1 MKENTGFL
9 TKELIDNIDLILEA
23 THDDLLI
30 SDGEGRIIAVSSSFE
45 EQYGLTEEETLGKTV
60 FQLEEEG
67 YFKPSIVSRVLKEKT
82 RISLQQEN
90 NVGGI
95 ILVTGIPVFND
106 DGSIR
111 FVISYSRDITEMVQ
125 LQKQVKEY
133 SEELNRLR
141 SGSEGNQI
149 IAESK
154 EARDMLESVSTMA
167 AYDANVILTGPSGSG
182 KTMYARQI
190 HRQSERKDG
199 PLIEVNCAAIP
210 EALLESE
217 LFGYE
222 RGAFTG
228 ASEKGKT
235 GFVEL
240 ADKGTLFLDE
250 ISELPLPLQAKLLKV
265 IQDKT
270 VTRVGGTK
278 EKKVD
283 FRLITATNRD
293 LAALVREGK
302 FREDLYYRLNVL
314 HLDVPPLAV
323 RKDDI
328 LPLAEYFLQKFNG
341 KYGQDKTF
349 GPGALKQLQQYK
361 WPGNVRELSNV
372 VERSAMMTRGDTIEE
387 IAFGD
392 MDVTDTTQIM
402 DVFEEI
408 DLNAHLDAIEGDII
422 RKAWEQ
428 YRNSTKVAK
437 VLSISQPTAHRKIKK
452 YCLDYSEANGV
463 IQN

>member
-1 MKENTGFL
+1 MIG
-9 TKELIDNIDLILEA
+9 KELIENIDVILDA
-23 THDDLLI
+23 ARDDLLI
-30 SDGEGRIIAVSSSFE
+30 SDGEGRIIAVNSSFE
-45 EQYGLTEEETLGKTV
+45 ERYGLTREETLGKTV
-60 FQLEEEG
+60 YQLEEAG
-67 YFKPSIVSRVLKEKT
+67 YFKPSVVSRVLKEKE

-90 NVGGI
+90 NVGRV
-95 ILVTGIPVFND
+95 ILVTATPVFD
-106 DGSIR
+106 DNREIR

-141 SGSEGNQI
+141 SGSEDNQI

-190 HRQSERKDG
+190 HQLSERRDG
-199 PLIEVNCAAIP
+199 PFIEVNCAAIP
-210 EALLESE
+210 ESLLESE

-228 ASEKGKT
+228 ASEKGKA

-265 IQDKT
+265 IHDKT

-283 FRLITATNRD
+283 FRLIAATNRD
-293 LAALVREGK
+293 LASLVKEGA

-314 HLDVPPLAV
+314 HLDVLPLAA

-328 LPLAEYFLQKFNG
+328 LPLADHFLRNFNE
-341 KYGQDKTF
+341 KYGQHKTF
-349 GPGALKQLQQYK
+349 GAEVLKQLRQYK

-372 VERSAMMTRGDTIEE
+372 VERSAMMTREDTIDE

-392 MDVTDTTQIM
+392 MDVTDSTQIM
-402 DVFEEI
+402 DVFEGI
-408 DLNAHLDAIEGDII
+408 DLNAHLEAVEGTII
-422 RKAWEQ
+422 RRAWEQ
-428 YRNSTKVAK
+428 YRSSTKVAK
-437 VLSISQPTAHRKIKK
+437 ILSISQPTAHRKIKK
-452 YCLDYSEANGV
+452 YCPDYSEQNRT
-463 IQN
+463 IQ

>member
-1 MKENTGFL
+1 MKQ
-9 TKELIDNIDLILEA
+9 KLIENIDMILDA
-23 THDDLLI
+23 MRDDLLI
-30 SDGEGRIIAVSSSFE
+30 SDGEGRIIAVNTSFE
-45 EQYGLTEEETLGKTV
+45 ERYGLRRENTLGKTV
-60 FQLEEEG
+60 FELEEEG
-67 YFKPSIVSRVLKEKT
+67 YFKPSIVSRVLQEKQ

-90 NVGGI
+90 NIGRV
-95 ILVTGIPVFND
+95 ILVTAEPVFAE

-141 SGSEGNQI
+141 SGSEDNQI

-190 HRQSERKDG
+190 HQLSERRDG
-199 PLIEVNCAAIP
+199 PFIEVNCAAIP
-210 EALLESE
+210 ESLLESE

-228 ASEKGKT
+228 ASEKGKA

-250 ISELPLPLQAKLLKV
+250 ISEMPLPLQAKLLKV

-283 FRLITATNRD
+283 FRLIAATNRD
-293 LAALVREGK
+293 LASLVREGA

-314 HLDVPPLAV
+314 HLDVLPLAA

-328 LPLAEYFLQKFNG
+328 LPLAEHFLRNFNE
-341 KYGQDKTF
+341 KYGQQKTF
-349 GPGALKQLQQYK
+349 GAEVLKQLRQYK

-372 VERSAMMTRGDTIEE
+372 VERSAMMTREDTIDEV
-387 IAFGD
+387 AFGD
-392 MDVTDTTQIM
+392 MDVTDSMQIM
-402 DVFEEI
+402 DVFEGI
-408 DLNAHLDAIEGDII
+408 DLNAHLEAVEGTII
-422 RKAWEQ
+422 RRAWEQ
-428 YRNSTKVAK
+428 YRSSTKVAK
-437 VLSISQPTAHRKIKK
+437 ILSISQPTAHRKIKK
-452 YCLDYSEANGV
+452 YCPDYSEQNRT
-463 IQN
+463 IQ

>member
-1 MKENTGFL
+1 MKQ
-9 TKELIDNIDLILEA
+9 KLIENIDMILDA
-23 THDDLLI
+23 MRDDLLI
-30 SDGEGRIIAVSSSFE
+30 SDGEGRIIAVNTSFE
-45 EQYGLTEEETLGKTV
+45 ERYGLRRENTLGKTV
-60 FQLEEEG
+60 FELEEEG
-67 YFKPSIVSRVLKEKT
+67 YFKPSIVSRVLQEKQ

-90 NVGGI
+90 NIGRV
-95 ILVTGIPVFND
+95 ILVTAEPVFAE

-141 SGSEGNQI
+141 SGSEGDQI

-190 HRQSERKDG
+190 HQLSERRDG
-199 PLIEVNCAAIP
+199 PFIEVNCAAIP
-210 EALLESE
+210 ESLLESE

-228 ASEKGKT
+228 ASEKGKA

-283 FRLITATNRD
+283 FRLIAATNRD
-293 LAALVREGK
+293 LASLVKEGA

-314 HLDVPPLAV
+314 HLDVLPLAA

-328 LPLAEYFLQKFNG
+328 LPLAEHFLRNFNE
-341 KYGQDKTF
+341 KYGQHKTF
-349 GPGALKQLQQYK
+349 GAEVLKQLRQYK

-372 VERSAMMTRGDTIEE
+372 VERSAMMTREDTIDEV
-387 IAFGD
+387 AFGD
-392 MDVTDTTQIM
+392 MDVTDSMQIM
-402 DVFEEI
+402 DVFEGI
-408 DLNAHLDAIEGDII
+408 DLNAHLEAVEGTII
-422 RKAWEQ
+422 RRAWEQ
-428 YRNSTKVAK
+428 YRSSTKVAK
-437 VLSISQPTAHRKIKK
+437 ILSISQPTAHRKIKK
-452 YCLDYSEANGV
+452 YCPDYSEQNRT
-463 IQN
+463 IQ

>member
-1 MKENTGFL
+1 MIG
-9 TKELIDNIDLILEA
+9 KELIENIDVILDA
-23 THDDLLI
+23 ARDDLLI
-30 SDGEGRIIAVSSSFE
+30 SDGEGRIIAVNSSFE
-45 EQYGLTEEETLGKTV
+45 ERYGLTREETLGKTV
-60 FQLEEEG
+60 YQLEEAG
-67 YFKPSIVSRVLKEKT
+67 YFKPSVVSRVLKEKE

-90 NVGGI
+90 NVGRV
-95 ILVTGIPVFND
+95 ILVTATPVFD
-106 DGSIR
+106 DNREIR

-141 SGSEGNQI
+141 SGSEDNQI

-190 HRQSERKDG
+190 HQLSERRDG
-199 PLIEVNCAAIP
+199 PFIEVNCAAIP
-210 EALLESE
+210 ESLLESE

-228 ASEKGKT
+228 ASEKGKA

-283 FRLITATNRD
+283 FRLIAATNRD
-293 LAALVREGK
+293 LASLVKEGA

-314 HLDVPPLAV
+314 HLDVLPLAA

-328 LPLAEYFLQKFNG
+328 LPLADHFLRNFNE
-341 KYGQDKTF
+341 KYGQHKTF
-349 GPGALKQLQQYK
+349 GAEVLKQLRQYK

-372 VERSAMMTRGDTIEE
+372 VERSAMMTREDTIDEV
-387 IAFGD
+387 AFGD
-392 MDVTDTTQIM
+392 MDVTDSMQIM
-402 DVFEEI
+402 DVFEGI
-408 DLNAHLDAIEGDII
+408 DLNAHLEAVEGTII
-422 RKAWEQ
+422 RRAWEQ
-428 YRNSTKVAK
+428 YRSSTKVAK
-437 VLSISQPTAHRKIKK
+437 ILSISQPTAHRKIKK
-452 YCLDYSEANGV
+452 YCPDYSEQNRT
-463 IQN
+463 IQ

>member
-1 MKENTGFL
+1 MIG
-9 TKELIDNIDLILEA
+9 KELIENIDVILDA
-23 THDDLLI
+23 ARDDLLI
-30 SDGEGRIIAVSSSFE
+30 SDGEGRIIAVNSSFE
-45 EQYGLTEEETLGKTV
+45 ERYGLTREETLGKTV
-60 FQLEEEG
+60 YQLEEAG
-67 YFKPSIVSRVLKEKT
+67 YFKPSVVSRVLKEKE

-90 NVGGI
+90 NVGRV
-95 ILVTGIPVFND
+95 ILVTATPVFD
-106 DGSIR
+106 DNREIR

-141 SGSEGNQI
+141 SGSEDNQI

-190 HRQSERKDG
+190 HQLSERRDG
-199 PLIEVNCAAIP
+199 PFIEVNCAAIP
-210 EALLESE
+210 ESLLESE

-228 ASEKGKT
+228 ASEKGKA

-250 ISELPLPLQAKLLKV
+250 ISEMPFPLQAKLLKV

-283 FRLITATNRD
+283 FRLIAATNRD
-293 LAALVREGK
+293 LASLVKEGA

-314 HLDVPPLAV
+314 HLDVLPLAA

-328 LPLAEYFLQKFNG
+328 LPLADHFLRSFNE
-341 KYGQDKTF
+341 KYGQHKTF
-349 GPGALKQLQQYK
+349 GAEVLKQLRQYK

-372 VERSAMMTRGDTIEE
+372 VERSAMMTREDTIDE

-392 MDVTDTTQIM
+392 MDVTDSTQIM
-402 DVFEEI
+402 DVFEGI
-408 DLNAHLDAIEGDII
+408 DLNAHLEAVEGTII
-422 RKAWEQ
+422 RRAWEQ
-428 YRNSTKVAK
+428 YRSSTKVAK
-437 VLSISQPTAHRKIKK
+437 ILSISQPTAHRKIKK
-452 YCLDYSEANGV
+452 YCPDYLESNSN
-463 IQN
+463 IQ

>member
-1 MKENTGFL
+1 MIG
-9 TKELIDNIDLILEA
+9 KELIENIDVILDA
-23 THDDLLI
+23 ARDDLLI
-30 SDGEGRIIAVSSSFE
+30 SDGEGRIIAVNSSFE
-45 EQYGLTEEETLGKTV
+45 ERYGLTREETLGKTV
-60 FQLEEEG
+60 YQLEEAG
-67 YFKPSIVSRVLKEKT
+67 YFKPSVVSRVLKEKE

-90 NVGGI
+90 NVGRV
-95 ILVTGIPVFND
+95 ILVTATPVFD
-106 DGSIR
+106 DNREIR

-141 SGSEGNQI
+141 SGSEDNQI

-190 HRQSERKDG
+190 HQLSERRDG
-199 PLIEVNCAAIP
+199 PFIEVNCAAIP
-210 EALLESE
+210 ESLLESE

-228 ASEKGKT
+228 ASEKGKA

-250 ISELPLPLQAKLLKV
+250 ISEMPLPLQAKLLKV

-283 FRLITATNRD
+283 FRLIAATNRD
-293 LAALVREGK
+293 LASLVKEGA

-314 HLDVPPLAV
+314 HLDVLPLAA

-328 LPLAEYFLQKFNG
+328 LPLAEHFLRNFNE
-341 KYGQDKTF
+341 KYGQHKTF
-349 GPGALKQLQQYK
+349 GAEVLKQLRQYK

-372 VERSAMMTRGDTIEE
+372 VERSAMMTREDTIDEV
-387 IAFGD
+387 AFGD
-392 MDVTDTTQIM
+392 MDVTDSMQIM
-402 DVFEEI
+402 DVFEGI
-408 DLNAHLDAIEGDII
+408 DLNAHLEAVEGTII
-422 RKAWEQ
+422 RRAWEQ
-428 YRNSTKVAK
+428 YRSSTKVAK
-437 VLSISQPTAHRKIKK
+437 ILSISQPTAHRKIKK
-452 YCLDYSEANGV
+452 YCPDYSEQNRT
-463 IQN
+463 IQ

>member
-1 MKENTGFL
+1 MKPIKNNL
-9 TKELIDNIDLILEA
+9 SKELIDNVDLILDA

-30 SDGEGRIIAVSSSFE
+30 SDGEGRIIAVNSSFE
-45 EQYGLTEEETLGKTV
+45 ERYGLPREETLGKTV
-60 FQLEEEG
+60 YQLEEEG
-67 YFKPSIVSRVLKEKT
+67 YFKPSIVSRVLKEKE

-90 NVGGI
+90 NVGRV
-95 ILVTGIPVFND
+95 ILVTAMPVFD
-106 DGSIR
+106 EDGGIR
-111 FVISYSRDITEMVQ
+111 YVISFSRDITEMVE
-125 LQKQVKEY
+125 LQKQVKQY

-141 SGSEGNQI
+141 GASENETI

-154 EARDMLESVSTMA
+154 ETRDMQETLSTMA
-167 AYDANVILTGPSGSG
+167 AYDANVILTGPSGAG

-190 HRQSERKDG
+190 HLQSDRQKG
-199 PLIEVNCAAIP
+199 PFIEVNCAAIP
-210 EALLESE
+210 GTLLESE

-222 RGAFTG
+222 KGAFTG
-228 ASEKGKT
+228 ASEKGKA

-250 ISELPLPLQAKLLKV
+250 VSELPLALQAKLLKV

-270 VTRVGGTK
+270 VTRVGGIK

-283 FRLITATNRD
+283 FRLIAATNKN
-293 LAALVREGK
+293 LTALVREGM

-314 HLDVPPLAV
+314 HLDVLPLAA

-328 LPLAEYFLQKFNG
+328 LPLAEYFLQKFNEE
-341 KYGQDKTF
+341 YGQNKSF
-349 GPGALKQLQQYK
+349 GPSALKQLQQYN

-372 VERSAMMTRGDTIEE
+372 VERSAMMTRGDIIEE

-392 MDVTDTTQIM
+392 MGTSDAEQLL

-408 DLNAHLDAIEGDII
+408 DLNAHLEAIEGDLF
-422 RKAWEQ
+422 RRAWKQ
-428 YRNSTKVAK
+428 YRSSTKVAK
-437 VLSISQPTAHRKIKK
+437 ALSISQPTAHRKIKK
-452 YCLDYSEANGV
+452 YCPDYSE
-463 IQN
+463 

>member
-1 MKENTGFL
+1 MIG
-9 TKELIDNIDLILEA
+9 KELIENIDVILDA
-23 THDDLLI
+23 ARDDLLI
-30 SDGEGRIIAVSSSFE
+30 SDGEGRIIAVNSSFE
-45 EQYGLTEEETLGKTV
+45 ERYGLTREETLGKTV
-60 FQLEEEG
+60 YQLEEAG
-67 YFKPSIVSRVLKEKT
+67 YFKPSVVSRVLKEKE

-90 NVGGI
+90 NVGRV
-95 ILVTGIPVFND
+95 ILVTATPVFD
-106 DGSIR
+106 DNREIR

-141 SGSEGNQI
+141 SGSEDNQI

-190 HRQSERKDG
+190 HQLSERRDG
-199 PLIEVNCAAIP
+199 PFIEVNCAAIP
-210 EALLESE
+210 ESLLESE

-228 ASEKGKT
+228 ASEKGKA

-250 ISELPLPLQAKLLKV
+250 ISEMPLPLQAKLLKV

-283 FRLITATNRD
+283 FRLIAATNRD
-293 LAALVREGK
+293 LASLVKEGV

-314 HLDVPPLAV
+314 HLDVLPLAA

-328 LPLAEYFLQKFNG
+328 LPLADHFLRNFNE
-341 KYGQDKTF
+341 KYGQHKTF
-349 GPGALKQLQQYK
+349 GAEVLKQLRQYK

-372 VERSAMMTRGDTIEE
+372 VERSAMMTREDTIDEV
-387 IAFGD
+387 AFGD
-392 MDVTDTTQIM
+392 MDVTDSMQIM
-402 DVFEEI
+402 DVFEGI
-408 DLNAHLDAIEGDII
+408 DLNAHLEAVEGTII
-422 RKAWEQ
+422 RRAWEQ
-428 YRNSTKVAK
+428 YRSSTKVAK
-437 VLSISQPTAHRKIKK
+437 ILSISQPTAHRKIKK
-452 YCLDYSEANGV
+452 YCPDYSEQNRT
-463 IQN
+463 IQ

>member
-1 MKENTGFL
+1 MIG
-9 TKELIDNIDLILEA
+9 KELIENIDVILDA
-23 THDDLLI
+23 ARDDLLI
-30 SDGEGRIIAVSSSFE
+30 SDGEGRIIAVNSSFE
-45 EQYGLTEEETLGKTV
+45 ERYGLTREETLGKTV
-60 FQLEEEG
+60 YQLEEAG
-67 YFKPSIVSRVLKEKT
+67 YFKPSVVSRVLKEKE

-90 NVGGI
+90 NVGRV
-95 ILVTGIPVFND
+95 ILVTATPVFD
-106 DGSIR
+106 DNREIR

-141 SGSEGNQI
+141 SGSEDNQI

-190 HRQSERKDG
+190 HQLSERRDG
-199 PLIEVNCAAIP
+199 PFIEVNCAAIP
-210 EALLESE
+210 ESLLESE

-228 ASEKGKT
+228 ASEKGKA

-250 ISELPLPLQAKLLKV
+250 ISEMPLPLQAKLLKV

-283 FRLITATNRD
+283 FRLIAATNRD
-293 LAALVREGK
+293 LASLVREGA

-314 HLDVPPLAV
+314 HLDVLPLAA

-328 LPLAEYFLQKFNG
+328 LPLAEHFLRNFNE
-341 KYGQDKTF
+341 KYGQQKTF
-349 GPGALKQLQQYK
+349 GAEVLKQLRQYK

-372 VERSAMMTRGDTIEE
+372 VERSAMMTREDTIDEV
-387 IAFGD
+387 AFGD
-392 MDVTDTTQIM
+392 MDVTDSMQIM
-402 DVFEEI
+402 DVFEGI
-408 DLNAHLDAIEGDII
+408 DLNAHLEAVEGTII
-422 RKAWEQ
+422 RRAWEQ
-428 YRNSTKVAK
+428 YRSSTKVAK
-437 VLSISQPTAHRKIKK
+437 ILSISQPTAHRKIKK
-452 YCLDYSEANGV
+452 YCPDYSEQNRT
-463 IQN
+463 IQ